1 MDRLQ
6 KIVSVLAGGFSEV
19 NVNCVVC
26 IDVKDQESKYL
37 MVQSA
42 EITTETPDS
51 ILKDIA
57 DACNVEIKDIIV
69 TVYQLCGGMNGSKLM
84 NK

>member
-1 MDRLQ
+1 
-6 KIVSVLAGGFSEV
+6 
-19 NVNCVVC
+19 
-26 IDVKDQESKYL
+26 

-57 DACNVEIKDIIV
+57 DACNVEVKDIIV
-69 TVYQLCGGMNGSKLM
+69 TVYQLCGGMNGSKFM